1 MTHEEAVRLGLDMF
15 YDGKSPAEIK
25 RQIRLKGFSEIESAN
40 IFSMIEE
47 QERACDNYKQ
57 NKVREHDRETRE
69 KQYQETARRLR
80 QEKKARQREQEEEYS
95 RSRSW

>member
-1 MTHEEAVRLGLDMF
+1 MTHEEAVKLGLDMF

-47 QERACDNYKQ
+47 QERACDNYK
-57 NKVREHDRETRE
+57 
-69 KQYQETARRLR
+69 
-80 QEKKARQREQEEEYS
+80 
-95 RSRSW
+95 

>member
-1 MTHEEAVRLGLDMF
+1 MTHEEAIRLGLDMF

-47 QERACDNYKQ
+47 KERIGDSLKQ
-57 NKVREHDRETRE
+57 HKVREHAQEERE
-69 KQYQETARRLR
+69 KKHQEISRRLR
-80 QEKKARQREQEEEYS
+80 QERKAREKEQEDEYS
-95 RSRSW
+95 RSRGW

>member
-15 YDGKSPAEIK
+15 YDGKSSAEIK

-57 NKVREHDRETRE
+57 NKVREHDREIRE
-69 KQYQETARRLR
+69 KQYQEISRRLA
-80 QEKKARQREQEEEYS
+80 EKKARHREQEDEYY
-95 RSRSW
+95 RSKGW